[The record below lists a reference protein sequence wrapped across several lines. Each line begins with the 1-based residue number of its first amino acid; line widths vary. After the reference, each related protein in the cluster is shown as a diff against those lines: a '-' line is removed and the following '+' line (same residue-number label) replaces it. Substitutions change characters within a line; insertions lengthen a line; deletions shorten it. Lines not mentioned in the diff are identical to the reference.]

1 MTSYDVKDEPFS
13 EEELESED
21 DDLIYSCDTEIVEV
35 EINPRELSFFL
46 EELSRIKK
54 LKTQVVQNEG
64 QVTLGNQVIQ
74 TQEFKV
80 SEVDDDDNEDQDN
93 DLFTPE
99 DDYCLESTE
108 EEDIKKFSVE
118 PDNDFLFNPVDEHQ
132 LIDDGHCDDIKK
144 PIEPKDDIF
153 SQEIDLDNF
162 TELSNNLREEAQ
174 KERFSLTLK
183 KLDDYFLQ
191 KFLKTKHQHVRVQLL
206 TTIIDNHARAE
217 KFPTISE
224 PTKLDQGQ
232 FMCPKCYGIYS
243 ERKLVV
249 RHMKEVH
256 SSNHTRIKCEHC
268 PKSFAH
274 FGALTTH
281 VNQIHSNIFRY
292 DCPKCP
298 DFKSQRK
305 IPLIEHLVV
314 VHGVEEEDVDKLIK
328 SNYRL
333 NNASKKHSLKET
345 CPLCRKEFLDEE
357 SLSKHLCIVRHR
369 INENLGKIEK
379 IQGLLSCPLCAQS
392 FEAVE
397 SLKDHYV
404 SLHAQDCAEF
414 KTYQEEVRISLEKR
428 QHKKKEHVVVKV
440 EPDLPMSIL
449 CEQCP
454 FTASSSKQL
463 EQHLVKVHQ
472 QK

>member
-1 MTSYDVKDEPFS
+1 MMMLKP
-13 EEELESED
+13 L
-21 DDLIYSCDTEIVEV
+21 
-35 EINPRELSFFL
+35 FL
-46 EELSRIKK
+46 
-54 LKTQVVQNEG
+54 
-64 QVTLGNQVIQ
+64 
-74 TQEFKV
+74 
-80 SEVDDDDNEDQDN
+80 
-93 DLFTPE
+93 
-99 DDYCLESTE
+99 
-108 EEDIKKFSVE
+108 
-118 PDNDFLFNPVDEHQ
+118 
-132 LIDDGHCDDIKK
+132 
-144 PIEPKDDIF
+144 PKDKCPECE
-153 SQEIDLDNF
+153 SKY
-162 TELSNNLREEAQ
+162 SN
-174 KERFSLTLK
+174 KE
-183 KLDDYFLQ
+183 
-191 KFLKTKHQHVRVQLL
+191 QLL
-206 TTIIDNHARAE
+206 TMYLCRLH
-217 KFPTISE
+217 KFYCQDSHCTNYLPLKKCPLDHCVKEVLLSTLTACISSDDRFQVIALLDILN
-224 PTKLDQGQ
+224 KL
-232 FMCPKCYGIYS
+232 CPKCYGIYN

-249 RHMKEVH
+249 QHMKEVH
-256 SSNHTRIKCEHC
+256 SSIHTKFKCERC

-314 VHGVEEEDVDKLIK
+314 AHGVEEEDVDKLIK

-428 QHKKKEHVVVKV
+428 QHKKKEPVVVKV